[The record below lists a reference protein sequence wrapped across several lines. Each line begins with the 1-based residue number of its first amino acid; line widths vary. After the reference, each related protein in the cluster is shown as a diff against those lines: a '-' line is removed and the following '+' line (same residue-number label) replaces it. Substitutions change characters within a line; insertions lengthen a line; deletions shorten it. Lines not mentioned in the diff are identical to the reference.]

1 MLEAKVNEVKINEA
15 REHYRAVAV
24 RASLLYFIINDLNK
38 INPMYQFSLKVWPC
52 LCVSECAFCRTGV
65 QVFLEI
71 FKAEVCNLCTIIVT
85 TKSLSQLNLADIVFV
100 MFKKKKHYR
109 ISLTLFREINSF
121 YCFINSIDFAFVCV
135 CLCYLCSAG
144 I

>member
-71 FKAEVCNLCTIIVT
+71 FKAEVCNLCTITVT

-100 MFKKKKHYR
+100 MFKKTTKK
-109 ISLTLFREINSF
+109 TLQNQSHAFQGNQ
-121 YCFINSIDFAFVCV
+121 FILLFH
-135 CLCYLCSAG
+135 
-144 I
+144 